1 MALIGGIPLLT
12 KALNGMIQAEHQL
25 NRQFILVGQSEG
37 ITESNGMWSDKDEKK
52 REAPQPPTCYQDEA
66 QTTKNYR
73 KETETDQA
81 KNKVLVLTKSSQHR
95 YLFGSRQRQ

>member
-52 REAPQPPTCYQDEA
+52 KRSPTTAHMLPRRSPNYQKLPKRNRDRPG
-66 QTTKNYR
+66 QK
-73 KETETDQA
+73 
-81 KNKVLVLTKSSQHR
+81 
-95 YLFGSRQRQ
+95 